1 MHLIFNRRLVCTS
14 TLIKSSKEKF
24 RLNAHVEKCH
34 FVNAVARKRFAQ
46 QLADT
51 ASTARDPRKASS
63 SPSLAHDELGN
74 DVKVIAKRRREFE
87 WAFSISA

>member
-1 MHLIFNRRLVCTS
+1 MQSPGKAANRNISRGKKAKGRHDEKTITGALQLVDTACIERRRLM
-14 TLIKSSKEKF
+14 
-24 RLNAHVEKCH
+24 A
-34 FVNAVARKRFAQ
+34 
-46 QLADT
+46 
-51 ASTARDPRKASS
+51 S